1 MKSLTFKNRK
11 TGETQVIYCTDTESN
26 IQVAREFRETH
37 GKHWGLLE
45 STQTIR
51 RETP

>member
-1 MKSLTFKNRK
+1 MKKLTFKNRK
-11 TGETQVIYCTDTESN
+11 TGELQSIYCTDKESN

-45 STQTIR
+45 SSQPVR
-51 RETP
+51 RETR